1 MRVGV
6 PLLDPKPLHDKWGK
20 RWSKRTELKFMGQQY
35 DTNIWH
41 GEPLWASMA
50 IAEGTGPGWL
60 DTIIN
65 YQEIRK
71 GLWDSKFY
79 GQPLREFAARWR
91 YRPLNRETMQC
102 IIDPKSRPNI
112 LRPFPDARTT
122 PDRYH
127 MAIWRWAWRG
137 LDPTLRH
144 MSPVY
149 RELLKGRV
157 RYKSRLDQDGC

>member
-1 MRVGV
+1 
-6 PLLDPKPLHDKWGK
+6 
-20 RWSKRTELKFMGQQY
+20 MGQQH
-35 DTNIWH
+35 DTNNRQ

-50 IAEGTGPGWL
+50 IAKGTGPGWL

-71 GLWDSKFY
+71 GLWDAKFNR
-79 GQPLREFAARWR
+79 QPLVEFAARRR

-102 IIDPKSRPNI
+102 IIDPKSRPDI

-127 MAIWRWAWRG
+127 MAICTWAWRG

-144 MSPVY
+144 MLRVY

-157 RYKSRLDQDGC
+157 R